1 MDELA
6 KKFVADVEV
15 LAEPLLE
22 SEGFALIDVEYRSES
37 NGRTLRVIIDN
48 DAGVTL
54 GDCTDISRQL
64 GDILD
69 VKLVLPGS
77 YHMEVSSPGLDR
89 PLTKPKHFMHFK
101 GRQVVIRTNSPVDGK
116 SDFRGIL
123 NGFSDGTVMIAVE
136 KQTVSIPFENIV
148 KARLDY

>member
-1 MDELA
+1 
-6 KKFVADVEV
+6 
-15 LAEPLLE
+15 
-22 SEGFALIDVEYRSES
+22 
-37 NGRTLRVIIDN
+37 
-48 DAGVTL
+48 
-54 GDCTDISRQL
+54 
-64 GDILD
+64 
-69 VKLVLPGS
+69 
-77 YHMEVSSPGLDR
+77 MEVSSPGLDR